1 MAPFWAFERV
11 SDESQANLIP
21 VLYRVQLVGGADVV
35 SSTPEDLS
43 QQRRFVR
50 AGAQPKASGPP
61 ASPRAPDASGE
72 YAPHSLAVRAIASSA
87 EAQAE
92 AVERFVHI
100 PVLVNRVPLQAGAEL
115 KVALR
120 AKVARPKRTTAIAV
134 TTLAKKAK
142 LL

>member
-1 MAPFWAFERV
+1 MFERV

-35 SSTPEDLS
+35 SSTPDDLS

-50 AGAQPKASGPP
+50 AGAEPKASGPP
-61 ASPRAPDASGE
+61 PSPRAPGASGE
-72 YAPHSLAVRAIASSA
+72 SAPHSLAVRAIASSA

-134 TTLAKKAK
+134 TKLAK
-142 LL
+142 